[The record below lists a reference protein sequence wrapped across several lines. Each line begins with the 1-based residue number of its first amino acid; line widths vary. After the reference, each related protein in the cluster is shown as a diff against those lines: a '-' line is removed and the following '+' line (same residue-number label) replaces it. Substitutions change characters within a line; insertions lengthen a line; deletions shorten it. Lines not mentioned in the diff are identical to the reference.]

1 MTRFLPFLCALASL
15 PAAGADAPST
25 LGTRPA
31 PSVQQ
36 PAPDGGYEILGVGE
50 ATLHVRCS
58 QGGWIF
64 VSRHPDAAAA
74 RAASMPARQVH
85 DKRITDERD
94 AAIRAACRNVDY
106 SR

>member
-1 MTRFLPFLCALASL
+1 MTRLLPLLCVLASL
-15 PAAGADAPST
+15 PAAAADSPST

-36 PAPDGGYEILGVGE
+36 PVPDGGYEILGVGE
-50 ATLHVRCS
+50 ATLHVRCD

-64 VSRHPDAAAA
+64 VSRRAEAAPAH
-74 RAASMPARQVH
+74 AASAPRQSH
-85 DKRITDERD
+85 DKRVTDERD